1 MTDSE
6 PVFKLQGLR
15 ENAENQMRLVSPL
28 LLWDGWPAAA
38 LTYELQVHHAELTA
52 QNEELQLTAVELER
66 ERRLYHT
73 LYEHAPTAYFTLDA
87 RAHIQDVNQA
97 GEQLLGFNRVH
108 LLARRFLQFIDPEYR
123 TGFSRLLE
131 TLLNTGFDTEV
142 AASERFSVIHRSDE
156 RLEVQLQAL
165 TLPGSAQGQPTF
177 LLTLMN
183 LTPLFEAQE
192 AVHALNATLKDRVLE
207 STQHLHVLADQFR
220 HQARHDAL
228 TALPNRVAFEEYLVL
243 ALEKLHA
250 QEEAFAVLFC
260 DIDRFKRINDSL
272 GHPAG
277 DQVLQ
282 ELARRLRTV
291 IRPTDHVARLGGD
304 EFAVLLHGV
313 AGQDLVS
320 RVVTR
325 LEEALEVPFVVS
337 GQELFMQIGTGVL
350 LVTDE
355 YHSSE
360 DILRDVD
367 LALYQAKRGGP
378 AGTRVF
384 EPLMRDEFQGQLELE
399 GYLRHALE
407 RDELVVHYQPIVA
420 LQGGHML
427 GLEALIRWQHP
438 QRGLLPA
445 EAFVPLAEELGLIGQ
460 FDEWVLQTAVRDLAH
475 WPVDCALDRPLW
487 LNVNVSAA
495 HLKQVAAVTAPI
507 SKTPLT
513 APWRVLIEIT
523 ERVLTHSA
531 DTDAATLQTLRDAG
545 VELVV
550 DDFGI
555 GESSL
560 SSLHRFPL
568 RMLKIDRSFVAT
580 LDQNRELVR
589 TIAVIGRSLG
599 LTLVAEGIETEAQRA
614 QLIELGLTAG
624 QGYLFARPLPADQ
637 LGPHLHSTLKFP

>member
-1 MTDSE
+1 M
-6 PVFKLQGLR
+6 
-15 ENAENQMRLVSPL
+15 
-28 LLWDGWPAAA
+28 
-38 LTYELQVHHAELTA
+38 
-52 QNEELQLTAVELER
+52 
-66 ERRLYHT
+66 
-73 LYEHAPTAYFTLDA
+73 
-87 RAHIQDVNQA
+87 
-97 GEQLLGFNRVH
+97 
-108 LLARRFLQFIDPEYR
+108 
-123 TGFSRLLE
+123 LE
-131 TLLNTGFDTEV
+131 TLPHIGV
-142 AASERFSVIHRSDE
+142 AASERFSVIHRSEE

-165 TLPGSAQGQPTF
+165 TLPNSAQDQPTS
-177 LLTLMN
+177 LLTLVN
-183 LTPLFEAQE
+183 LTPLFKAQE
-192 AVHALNATLKDRVLE
+192 SLRALNAGLEDRVRE
-207 STQHLHVLADQFR
+207 GTQHLQVLADQFR
-220 HQARHDAL
+220 RQARHDAL
-228 TALPNRVAFEEYLVL
+228 TGLPNRVAFEESLEL
-243 ALEKLHA
+243 ALEELHA
-250 QEEAFAVLFC
+250 RGEAFAVLFC

-282 ELARRLRTV
+282 ELARRLQTV

-325 LEEALEVPFVVS
+325 LEEALAVPFVVS
-337 GQELFMQIGTGVL
+337 GQELFIQISSGAL

-378 AGTRVF
+378 AGTRLF
-384 EPLMRDEFQGQLELE
+384 EPSMRDEFRGQLELE

-407 RDELVVHYQPIVA
+407 RDELVVHYQPIVD
-420 LQGGHML
+420 LQGGHLL
-427 GLEALIRWQHP
+427 GLEALLRWRHP

-445 EAFVPLAEELGLIGQ
+445 GAFVPLAEELGLIEQ

-475 WPVDCALDRPLW
+475 WPVDCALDGPLW

-495 HLKQVAAVTAPI
+495 QLTQVAAVTAPL
-507 SKTPLT
+507 SKAPLP

-523 ERVLTHSA
+523 ERVLTHPA

-550 DDFGI
+550 DDFGT

-589 TIAVIGRSLG
+589 TITVIGDSLG
-599 LTLVAEGIETEAQRA
+599 LTVVAEGIETEEQRA
-614 QLIELGLTAG
+614 QLTELGLTAG
-624 QGYLFARPLPADQ
+624 QGYLFARPLRADR
-637 LGPHLHSTLKFP
+637 LETHLHSTLKFP